1 MREDMQEGIIQIGKI
16 ITEGED
22 FLQSLVDEVPV
33 IKNEKQRYILKYC
46 FSTEKKELRIDI
58 SEQMK
63 KSSSRKYLY
72 IGSAPG
78 ANSPQWYATATN
90 ELYHLTET
98 IPNLM
103 KQDFGEEWN
112 RKIKWIVEQ
121 YFIDLGERFTSNKN
135 RYALDLSSYIEG
147 DIRQIYSQNE
157 ESSDKELKEALKKSL
172 QTQLK
177 ELIKKQSNMSLEE
190 IGLYVIEIDGIPFC
204 KQKEYRDALK
214 REKEGALKPKAK
226 RIQEGHCY
234 SCGTT
239 EQLRDDI
246 NIQVIKSYTTN
257 LWGFAS
263 NVDKKNYKRNMILC
277 QDCLNA
283 YLAGEKF
290 IKNNLN
296 VSLAKFRIYL
306 FPHFILGDVMEK
318 EDLQECCLG
327 IKETFNTMKSF
338 RNMIEIRKQMD
349 EYVEYCRNEKTYF
362 LLNLVFYKEI
372 NAGVKIQRMIQDVNP
387 SRFTTIINA
396 LKLINVRFGNYF
408 ITRYFLN
415 LEMIYYLVPIR
426 EDTKT
431 KEVMQYRNLLN
442 LYDAILTEKR
452 VSEQYWIQQFV
463 NGIKVLYYEK
473 EGYNIKADPK
483 DKMKMEFTG
492 ISQMAM
498 RQFLREIGC
507 LEGGNGMDVEKLPV
521 SEEMKTYLTEGK
533 FTEEQAALFFLGVV
547 IGQIGIEQ
555 YKQTETKPILK
566 KINMNGMDE
575 KKIIKLGDSVQGKLI
590 QEKMYGNSEVY
601 YAQFLELFIKNRET
615 WSLSKAE
622 NVFYLMAGY
631 QYLTVKAVT
640 KKKENKGEEGKQNE
654 QQ

>member
-63 KSSSRKYLY
+63 KSSSRQYLY

-157 ESSDKELKEALKKSL
+157 ESSDKELKEVLKKSL

-204 KQKEYRDALK
+204 KQKEYKDALL
-214 REKEGALKPKAK
+214 REKEGTSKPKTK
-226 RIQEGHCY
+226 TMKVGHCY
-234 SCGTT
+234 SCGSR
-239 EQLRDDI
+239 ERLRDDI
-246 NIQVIKSYTTN
+246 NIEIKSYTTN
-257 LWGFAS
+257 LHGFAS
-263 NVDKKNYKRNMILC
+263 DIDKKNYKKNMILC
-277 QDCLNA
+277 QECLNA

-290 IKNNLN
+290 IKNNLR
-296 VSLAKFRIYL
+296 VFLAQFHVYL
-306 FPHFILGDVMEK
+306 FPHFILGDAIEK
-318 EDLQECCLG
+318 EELKEICEKT
-327 IKETFNTMKSF
+327 KETFNTMKSF
-338 RNMIEIRKQMD
+338 NNMKNLRKEIDKYIENDKGG
-349 EYVEYCRNEKTYF
+349 KTYF
-362 LLNLVFYKEI
+362 LLNLVFYKKSQK
-372 NAGVKIQRMIQDVNP
+372 AVKIQRMIQDVNP

-473 EGYNIKADPK
+473 EGYNIKAHPK
-483 DKMKMEFTG
+483 DKMKIEITG
-492 ISQMAM
+492 INQMAM

>member
-1 MREDMQEGIIQIGKI
+1 MQEGIIQIGKI

-33 IKNEKQRYILKYC
+33 MKKGKQRYILKYC

-63 KSSSRKYLY
+63 KSSSRQYLY

-78 ANSPQWYATATN
+78 ANSPQWYTTATN

-157 ESSDKELKEALKKSL
+157 ESSDKELKEVLKKSL

-204 KQKEYRDALK
+204 KQKEYKDALK
-214 REKEGALKPKAK
+214 REKEGTSKPKAK
-226 RIQEGHCY
+226 RMQEGHCY
-234 SCGTT
+234 CCGST

-246 NIQVIKSYTTN
+246 NIEIKSYTTN
-257 LWGFAS
+257 LHGFAS
-263 NVDKKNYKRNMILC
+263 NVDKKNYKKNMILC
-277 QDCLNA
+277 QECLNA

-290 IKNNLN
+290 IKNNLS
-296 VSLAKFRIYL
+296 VFLAQFHVYL
-306 FPHFILGDVMEK
+306 FPHFILGDAMEK
-318 EDLQECCLG
+318 EELQERCRG

-338 RNMIEIRKQMD
+338 KNITELRKQID
-349 EYVEYCRNEKTYF
+349 EYVEDYRDEKTYF
-362 LLNLVFYKEI
+362 LLNLVFYKQSQK
-372 NAGVKIQRMIQDVNP
+372 AVKIQRMIQDINP
-387 SRFTTIINA
+387 SRFATIMKA
-396 LKLINVRFGNYF
+396 LEVVNIRFGTYF
-408 ITRYFLN
+408 GTRYFLN
-415 LEMIYYLVPIR
+415 LEMMYYLVPIR
-426 EDTKT
+426 EDSKT
-431 KEVMQYRNLLN
+431 RDIVQYRNLLN

-473 EGYNIKADPK
+473 EGYNIKTDPK

-492 ISQMAM
+492 ISQIAM
-498 RQFLREIGC
+498 RQFLREVGC

-590 QEKMYGNSEVY
+590 QEKMYGNSEVF

-615 WSLSKAE
+615 WGLSKAE

-640 KKKENKGEEGKQNE
+640 KKKENKGEERKQNE